1 MAERFNYSPNKEN
14 KFMSRRK
21 NGYGCL
27 GMILVFPF
35 SMIGFI
41 LDYAFH
47 HKPTPIVGGKRGR
60 KRKKWL

>member
-1 MAERFNYSPNKEN
+1 
-14 KFMSRRK
+14 MSRQK